1 MCRAVL
7 SLARPS
13 GTLKAKQSKQK
24 IADGGQIYAVWLPTA
39 EPEFVPA
46 QRSADNAE
54 TEETLFRGRGPGA
67 RSQHLSNCIAK
78 RRRKRER
85 RDVGAAAEGGGG
97 AGEK

>member
-1 MCRAVL
+1 MA
-7 SLARPS
+7 
-13 GTLKAKQSKQK
+13 AKPL
-24 IADGGQIYAVWLPTA
+24 VWLPTA

-78 RRRKRER
+78 RRRKREETR
-85 RDVGAAAEGGGG
+85 ALPWGLGG